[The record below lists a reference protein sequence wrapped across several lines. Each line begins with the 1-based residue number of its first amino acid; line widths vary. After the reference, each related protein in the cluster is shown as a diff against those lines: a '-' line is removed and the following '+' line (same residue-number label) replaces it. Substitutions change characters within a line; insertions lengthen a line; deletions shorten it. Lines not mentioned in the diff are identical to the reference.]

1 MVQRII
7 GVLLLLVGLIG
18 LGLSIGGIVVGGQ
31 VVDNIGAGLATTLT
45 STSSNLDTVEV
56 TLKQVRATLEAATQG
71 LDTVQQTLVD
81 AGQAA
86 SQTTSVIDQANT
98 IVSQDVP
105 DSLDSIQTT
114 LPNIIAV
121 AKTVDQTLIELSQF
135 KVDRRV
141 LGTQLSFDLGIDYD
155 PPQPIDE
162 SLAQVE
168 ASLADLSTNFG
179 RLEGELAQS
188 SENVGLIGQDL
199 QLIAGDIGD
208 VSEQVAGFVPL
219 MDDYLQAVTGLKR
232 SLDQTQAGLAGQLN
246 TVKLVITILMLWIGL
261 SQLAPLYL
269 GWELLMKARE
279 QRGGMMND
287 E

>member
-1 MVQRII
+1 M
-7 GVLLLLVGLIG
+7 
-18 LGLSIGGIVVGGQ
+18 
-31 VVDNIGAGLATTLT
+31 
-45 STSSNLDTVEV
+45 
-56 TLKQVRATLEAATQG
+56 
-71 LDTVQQTLVD
+71 
-81 AGQAA
+81 
-86 SQTTSVIDQANT
+86 
-98 IVSQDVP
+98 
-105 DSLDSIQTT
+105 QTT
-114 LPNIIAV
+114 LPNIAAV

-141 LGTQLSFDLGIDYD
+141 LGAQLTFDLGIDYD

-168 ASLADLSTNFG
+168 TSLADLSTNFG

-199 QLIAGDIGD
+199 QLIAGDIGE

-232 SLDQTQAGLAGQLN
+232 SLDQIQTGLAGQLN
-246 TVKLVITILMLWIGL
+246 MVKWVITLLFLWIGL

-269 GWELLMKARE
+269 GWELLMKG
-279 QRGGMMND
+279 RGQKQKD